1 MARMAPH
8 KVVLHGHE
16 LSYVDS
22 GSGPVVL
29 FIHGILGSQQQWA
42 HLVDTMDDDH
52 RVLVPD
58 LFGHGE
64 SAKPLGDYS
73 LSAHAAA
80 MRDLLD
86 HLEIERVTLVG
97 HSLGGGI
104 AMQFF
109 YLFPER
115 VERLVLV
122 SSGGLGREVNL
133 LLRSA
138 TLPGAAQ
145 VLSVLAS
152 APVLS
157 PVEAL
162 GRGASKVGWRPGADI
177 GAIWRGFRSLGDR
190 ESRRAFLATT
200 RAVIDI
206 GGQTHQRPRPPRWS
220 RATHP
225 DPDRVGHEGPDDPGR
240 ARTQRPAQTL
250 PDCRVELFEG
260 AGHFPHLDDP
270 DRFARVLREFIAA
283 DATHGAA
290 DCGRGLTD
298 PPRWRHAAPRSSS
311 GCCAASVRGDR
322 GAGEVA
328 AGLGRDEHDHRRDL
342 LGRRGPRGSWRQRSG
357 RCSRGPWRRTSQLPS
372 GRARRC

>member
-1 MARMAPH
+1 MPHLAPQ

-16 LSYVDS
+16 LSYADS
-22 GSGPVVL
+22 GKGPVVL
-29 FIHGILGSQQQWA
+29 FIHGILGSQQQWS

-52 RVLVPD
+52 RVVMPD

-73 LSAHAAA
+73 LSSHAAT

-86 HLEIERVTLVG
+86 HLDIDRVTLVG

-122 SSGGLGREVNL
+122 SSGGLGREVNVA
-133 LLRSA
+133 LRAA

-145 VLSVLAS
+145 VLSVAAS

-157 PVEAL
+157 QVEAL
-162 GRGASKVGWRPGADI
+162 GKAATKAGWRPGADI
-177 GAIWRGFRSLGDR
+177 SAIWKGFSSLGDR

-206 GGQTHQRPRPPRWS
+206 GGQSISAHD
-220 RATHP
+220 HL
-225 DPDRVGHEGPDDPGR
+225 EGSLPIPTLIVWGSKDHMIPASH
-240 ARTQRPAQTL
+240 ARSVEQAL
-250 PDCRVELFEG
+250 PECQVEIFDG

-270 DRFARVLREFIAA
+270 DRFARLLREFIASGPTA
-283 DATHGAA
+283 D
-290 DCGRGLTD
+290 
-298 PPRWRHAAPRSSS
+298 
-311 GCCAASVRGDR
+311 
-322 GAGEVA
+322 
-328 AGLGRDEHDHRRDL
+328 DL
-342 LGRRGPRGSWRQRSG
+342 
-357 RCSRGPWRRTSQLPS
+357 
-372 GRARRC
+372 